1 LKKATAAD
9 PTYPPILIFFQGD
22 VDEGTAF
29 FRKLWPEARAV
40 SDTDKNFYNAF
51 GIKQGSW
58 LETLGPGVM
67 ACGVRAASKGHMNGT
82 PSGDVWL
89 MPGLF
94 LATEDGRVLWQHKFA
109 NIGDHPD
116 FAKLPTLLAPYGAT
130 G

>member
-1 LKKATAAD
+1 MKKATAAD
-9 PTYPPILIFFQGD
+9 PTYPPILIFFQGG

-40 SDTDKNFYNAF
+40 SDTNKTFYNAF

-58 LETLGPGVM
+58 METLGPSVL

-94 LATEDGRVLWQHKFA
+94 LAAEDGRILWQHKFA
-109 NIGDHPD
+109 HVGDHPD
-116 FAKLPTLLAPYGAT
+116 FAQLPVLLAPYGVV